1 MLRTRGLTKTFTRHQ
16 QTIEAV
22 RGLDLEVAD
31 GELVAFLG
39 PNGAGK
45 STTLRMLT
53 TLIPPTSGTAE
64 VAGHDVVREQRAV
77 RRSIG
82 YVGQGNGAGHTQR
95 GRDELVSQAR
105 AHGLDR
111 VRANERAD
119 ELLAA
124 FDLTEHAG
132 RPVSTLSGGQRRRL
146 DVAIGLVHAPRLLFL
161 DEPSTGLDPQ
171 NRVNLQEQVTRL
183 NRDLG
188 TTIVL
193 TTHYLEEAD
202 AIADR
207 VVVIDH
213 GVVIADDSATRL
225 KAGLGDLVS
234 LGFATV
240 DDARAAADRAGRL
253 DRRHGRGARRST
265 SPYACAHGR
274 DLAAGLVTDL
284 AAAGTP
290 ATRIE
295 VVGATLDDVF
305 LDLTGRSLRETS
317 DDRPTAD
324 HRRSSS
330 MTTIAPP
337 PRLRSTTDRAR
348 ETRDPGFLTDTWP

>member
-1 MLRTRGLTKTFTRHQ
+1 MMIRTRGLARHFTRHQ

-22 RGLDLEVAD
+22 RGLDLDVRE

-53 TLIPPTSGTAE
+53 TLIAPTSGTAE
-64 VAGHDVVREQRAV
+64 VAGYDVVRDQRAV

-82 YVGQGNGAGHTQR
+82 YVGQGNGAGHQQR

-105 AHGLDR
+105 AFGLS
-111 VRANERAD
+111 RAAARARAD
-119 ELLAA
+119 ELLEA

-146 DVAIGLVHAPRLLFL
+146 DVAIGLVQSPGVLFL

-171 NRVNLQEQVTRL
+171 NRVNLQEQVRRL
-183 NRDLG
+183 HREQG

-207 VVVIDH
+207 VVVIFH
-213 GVVIADDSATRL
+213 GRVVADDTAVAL
-225 KAGLGDLVS
+225 KSGLGDLVALE
-234 LGFATV
+234 LGSAE
-240 DDARAAADRAGRL
+240 DAAAAAERATAGVPDAVVERSGHTVRVRAPHGSEHAPRL
-253 DRRHGRGARRST
+253 VA
-265 SPYACAHGR
+265 
-274 DLAAGLVTDL
+274 DLAT
-284 AAAGTP
+284 AAVP
-290 ATRIE
+290 VLRME
-295 VVGATLDDVF
+295 VASATLDDVF
-305 LDLTGRSLRETS
+305 LHLTGRSLRES
-317 DDRPTAD
+317 ND
-324 HRRSSS
+324 
-330 MTTIAPP
+330 TTPA
-337 PRLRSTTDRAR
+337 LEGAVA
-348 ETRDPGFLTDTWP
+348 

>member
-1 MLRTRGLTKTFTRHQ
+1 MSQHTTTGPVIRTQGLTKTFTRHKRDVD
-16 QTIEAV
+16 AV

-53 TLIPPTSGTAE
+53 TLIAPTSGTAE
-64 VAGHDVVREQRAV
+64 VAGYDVVREQRAV

-82 YVGQGNGAGHTQR
+82 YVGQGNAAGHQQR
-95 GRDELVSQAR
+95 GRDEVVSQAR
-105 AHGLDR
+105 SHGLS
-111 VRANERAD
+111 RAAANARAD

-124 FDLTEHAG
+124 FDLAEHAG

-146 DVAIGLVHAPRLLFL
+146 DVAIGLVHRPRLMFL

-171 NRVNLQEQVTRL
+171 NRVNLQEQVQRL
-183 NRDLG
+183 NRELG

-207 VVVIDH
+207 VIVIDQ

-225 KAGLGDLVS
+225 KSRLGDLVS
-234 LGFATV
+234 LGFGSRA
-240 DDARAAADRAGRL
+240 DAAAAAERAVRI
-253 DRRHGRGARRST
+253 DGANVEVSGADVAVRV
-265 SPYACAHGR
+265 AHGR
-274 DLAAGLVTDL
+274 DLAASLVTDL
-284 AAAGTP
+284 AASGTP
-290 ATRIE
+290 VSRIE
-295 VVGATLDDVF
+295 VVSATLDDVF
-305 LDLTGRSLRETS
+305 LHLTGRSLRES
-317 DDRPTAD
+317 N
-324 HRRSSS
+324 
-330 MTTIAPP
+330 
-337 PRLRSTTDRAR
+337 
-348 ETRDPGFLTDTWP
+348 ETQTVTNEGVAA